1 MFREVRL
8 KRCFSCVLTRRQP
21 RPGDFE
27 LNERGKIKL
36 EHTKAYFKNV
46 DGYHAQN
53 IV

>member
-1 MFREVRL
+1 MKGV
-8 KRCFSCVLTRRQP
+8 
-21 RPGDFE
+21 
-27 LNERGKIKL
+27 KIKL